1 MLTKRK
7 YVLFP
12 QNSSYLDFLTRFE
25 AIELIDHK
33 CEINRV
39 MRNNKMPLT
48 RNIEAAYS
56 LTNGTRDLLEI
67 PETACQ
73 SEEAFIKF
81 CHSKLFEC
89 GEYVHDKRYDVKET
103 KGCFL
108 CKMANY
114 GDYPDAYQFNLNV
127 ENEGHLIVYESE
139 NFVVKVELGC
149 MSPGLMMICT
159 KQHLLSAAQIP
170 KEMMNEYEQI
180 MRDVEFLLKA
190 VFGKELPV
198 IFFEHGTSPEGIST
212 HESAISHMHTHVFI
226 GVSFTKKY
234 IEMVKLRPA
243 KLESLAKNKYLSYQE
258 GAKGQFMAVS
268 NPDVY
273 VQRQYPR
280 QVICELLGFTDSEL
294 YNWRNEKFVGN
305 MQITFRKLYDY
316 LSENAEQLSPRI
328 VAATDNFV
336 KGYRDRYMCDRTED

>member
-1 MLTKRK
+1 M
-7 YVLFP
+7 
-12 QNSSYLDFLTRFE
+12 
-25 AIELIDHK
+25 
-33 CEINRV
+33 
-39 MRNNKMPLT
+39 
-48 RNIEAAYS
+48 
-56 LTNGTRDLLEI
+56 
-67 PETACQ
+67 
-73 SEEAFIKF
+73 
-81 CHSKLFEC
+81 
-89 GEYVHDKRYDVKET
+89 
-103 KGCFL
+103 
-108 CKMANY
+108 
-114 GDYPDAYQFNLNV
+114 
-127 ENEGHLIVYESE
+127 IVYESE

-280 QVICELLGFTDSEL
+280 QVICELLGFTDSEP